1 MGVTVHCISGYLNL
15 RTTGSNT
22 KRWSLEIKM
31 DKTKFDKYFDKEK
44 QRFRKTYKGTT
55 FPFWENYNQIID
67 KAIKEYEQA
76 DSNIEVLRNDKKSF
90 SKYWDI
96 LIKEIDNHGTR
107 TKHQN
112 VKDKLD
118 KYLTKIHKS
127 DLLFKDI
134 TTTFL
139 NSLKHHF
146 LTIEDPRKLS
156 KNTTNHYLKIISSV
170 ITQAEKNE
178 HYNYFKNPFKPI
190 EYKYEAINRNM
201 MSQTEVHKLLNAS
214 IPLTDKKHKRIDL
227 SRDMIL
233 FQVFANGMRVSDLIT
248 LRWSNIK
255 FDNGDNHRLIYQMF
269 KTGAGVDIPLN
280 RNLILILFKIIGC
293 SDVAQ
298 SIIDSSN
305 MMGYYNRYASK
316 YLKSKTKKVIEED
329 KYLKRLDNKE
339 DIVIDIDSILAKSL
353 KENITN
359 LNRQSFIF
367 PILDD
372 KQFTNIGVENKF
384 SNVTEEQYK
393 RMKNCTIVYDR
404 ALKDLAKFC
413 QMEIALSSHVS
424 RHTFTNL
431 VLMLK
436 DVNMYDLQ
444 QMLRHSSL
452 SITQKY
458 LKDNF
463 NISKQDFISK
473 QLSDFIPKEM

>member
-1 MGVTVHCISGYLNL
+1 
-15 RTTGSNT
+15 
-22 KRWSLEIKM
+22 
-31 DKTKFDKYFDKEK
+31 
-44 QRFRKTYKGTT
+44 
-55 FPFWENYNQIID
+55 
-67 KAIKEYEQA
+67 
-76 DSNIEVLRNDKKSF
+76 
-90 SKYWDI
+90 
-96 LIKEIDNHGTR
+96 
-107 TKHQN
+107 
-112 VKDKLD
+112 
-118 KYLTKIHKS
+118 
-127 DLLFKDI
+127 
-134 TTTFL
+134 
-139 NSLKHHF
+139 
-146 LTIEDPRKLS
+146 
-156 KNTTNHYLKIISSV
+156 
-170 ITQAEKNE
+170 
-178 HYNYFKNPFKPI
+178 
-190 EYKYEAINRNM
+190 

>member
-31 DKTKFDKYFDKEK
+31 DKIKFDKYFDKEK

-55 FPFWENYNQIID
+55 LQFWDNYNQVIE
-67 KAIKEYEQA
+67 KAIKEYKQA
-76 DSNIEVLRNDKKSF
+76 DSNIEVLRNDKKSLL
-90 SKYWDI
+90 KYWDI
-96 LIKEIDNHGTR
+96 LIKEIDNHGSR

-112 VKDKLD
+112 VKDKLA

-134 TTTFL
+134 TTAFL
-139 NSLKHHF
+139 NSLKNHF
-146 LTIEDPRKLS
+146 LTTKDPKKLS
-156 KNTTNHYLKIISSV
+156 KNTTNHYLKMISSV
-170 ITQAEKNE
+170 INQAEKNE

-201 MSQTEVHKLLNAS
+201 MSQTEVHKLLNAA

-248 LRWSNIK
+248 QRWSNIK
-255 FDNGDNHRLIYQMF
+255 FDTADNHRLIYQMF
-269 KTGAGVDIPLN
+269 KTGAAVDIPLN
-280 RNLILILFKIIGC
+280 RNLLLILFKIINC

-305 MMGYYNRYASK
+305 MMGYYNRHASK
-316 YLKSKTKKVIEED
+316 YLYNKIKKNTESD
-329 KYLKRLDNKE
+329 KYLKKIDNANLT
-339 DIVIDIDSILAKSL
+339 IDIDSILANSL
-353 KENITN
+353 KENISQ

-372 KQFTNIGVENKF
+372 KEFTSIGIDNKF
-384 SNVTEEQYK
+384 SNVTEGQYK

-404 ALKDLAKFC
+404 ALKDLAKLC
-413 QMEIALSSHVS
+413 KMEIALSSHVS

-463 NISKQDFISK
+463 NISKQDFINK
-473 QLSDFIPKEM
+473 QLSDFIPKGI